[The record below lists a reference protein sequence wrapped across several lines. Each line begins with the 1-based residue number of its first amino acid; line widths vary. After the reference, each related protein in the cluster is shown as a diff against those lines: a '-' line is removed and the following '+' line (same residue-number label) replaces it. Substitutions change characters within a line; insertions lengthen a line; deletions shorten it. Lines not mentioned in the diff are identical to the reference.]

1 MILHMWFNQAFIPC
15 EGSASR
21 WDSASHR
28 GGRSPCLHHLQ
39 ISMLSRV
46 TPSSD
51 APSSDL
57 SDTVRL
63 KTSDPIPEEPAK
75 GRRVR
80 EMQEPRFIERVLLV
94 AGAQNTGKS
103 VQIRS
108 MFLDPRLGGEI
119 PGAPNLLN
127 VYQLSPFRRLYIR
140 LTSPHELRE
149 TLDRF
154 LEKIEENT
162 DGYHRWNVASAVQID
177 AAENMPNLREVVT
190 ALDERFSPERIR
202 VAILS
207 PDRHG
212 DVLAEIPALM
222 QELQEVSSCE
232 TLCIDARSR
241 RRNGLL
247 LADTFDFA

>member
-1 MILHMWFNQAFIPC
+1 
-15 EGSASR
+15 
-21 WDSASHR
+21 
-28 GGRSPCLHHLQ
+28 
-39 ISMLSRV
+39 MLM
-46 TPSSD
+46 P
-51 APSSDL
+51 
-57 SDTVRL
+57 RL
-63 KTSDPIPEEPAK
+63 
-75 GRRVR
+75 
-80 EMQEPRFIERVLLV
+80 IERVLLV
-94 AGAQNTGKS
+94 AGAPNTGKS
-103 VQIRS
+103 VQMRS
-108 MFLDPRLGGEI
+108 MFIDPRLGTRGEI
-119 PGAPNLLN
+119 PGAPNLPN
-127 VYQLSPFRRLYIR
+127 TFELSPFRRLYMR
-140 LTSPHELRE
+140 LTSPHEAKE

-162 DGYHRWNVASAVQID
+162 DGNHRWNVASAVQIY
-177 AAENMPNLREVVT
+177 AAENMPNLGEVVT

-212 DVLAEIPALM
+212 EVLAEIPTLM